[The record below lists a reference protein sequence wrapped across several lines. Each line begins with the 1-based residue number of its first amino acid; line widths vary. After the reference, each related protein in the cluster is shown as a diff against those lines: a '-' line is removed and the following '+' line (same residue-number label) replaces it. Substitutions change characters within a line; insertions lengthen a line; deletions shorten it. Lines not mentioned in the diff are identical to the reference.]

1 MELIFC
7 WHILQRGE
15 HLANYANVCLAQQCV
30 CVLIW
35 AFNDTRSSWHT
46 HTHTSRHIQAQ
57 ISLHS
62 PSLEQWTM
70 SNLLIIV
77 SLDNYLAKAH
87 RQTQR
92 QTHRGKERDRCV
104 IGVYNWKGD
113 VVGRVSREA
122 WPWQSGAQFCQTCIY
137 LTVNLL
143 DAPTTVSSP
152 VGYLFKF
159 HIETICGKAEGDR
172 EEQRER
178 VRKGA
183 TVESWVPCVC
193 RANFSRWAPIW
204 LGCLWHWNNSI
215 ISLQS
220 VENIMIFASS
230 IATL

>member
-1 MELIFC
+1 MFA
-7 WHILQRGE
+7 WHNSAYAYWFE
-15 HLANYANVCLAQQCV
+15 HLT
-30 CVLIW
+30 
-35 AFNDTRSSWHT
+35 TRAA
-46 HTHTSRHIQAQ
+46 HTSRHIQAQ
-57 ISLHS
+57 MSLHS

-77 SLDNYLAKAH
+77 SLDNYLAKTH

-143 DAPTTVSSP
+143 DAPATVSSP

-159 HIETICGKAEGDR
+159 HIETITGKGGGWQSGTE
-172 EEQRER
+172 RER

-183 TVESWVPCVC
+183 TVESWVPCVQ
-193 RANFSRWAPIW
+193 
-204 LGCLWHWNNSI
+204 GK
-215 ISLQS
+215 LQQ
-220 VENIMIFASS
+220 VSS
-230 IATL
+230 HLAGLLMALE